1 MRRDTAFSLTT
12 LACACLM
19 MGAPQSGWAQW
30 APATPPGLTTTVA
43 CASSEK
49 TTSAHLYGRWNIDFY
64 AHSLTADGQPVPGQ
78 PLHSQA
84 TLVFEKH
91 PEHADSL
98 IGTLHLTDASTR
110 ATHTA
115 QVSGDLED
123 SELIL
128 DESDDGTRISA
139 VWVGRVT
146 LGGCGKRLHGT
157 RRLAGE
163 EGGLSFILTKT
174 PGWQ

>member
-1 MRRDTAFSLTT
+1 MRRDTLFSLTT

-19 MGAPQSGWAQW
+19 GASSFGWAQPLPTALTGRTTAIACP
-30 APATPPGLTTTVA
+30 AP
-43 CASSEK
+43 ED
-49 TTSAHLYGRWNIDFY
+49 TTSAHLYGRWSVDFY
-64 AHSLTADGQPVPGQ
+64 ARPLTANGQTEPGQ
-78 PLHSQA
+78 PLHGRA

-98 IGTLHLTDASTR
+98 IGTLHLTDAGGTTPIS
-110 ATHTA
+110 
-115 QVSGDLED
+115 QVSGDLEN

-128 DESDDGTRISA
+128 DESDDGARISA
-139 VWVGRVT
+139 VWVGRVSPDS
-146 LGGCGKRLHGT
+146 CGKRLHGT

-163 EGGLSFILTKT
+163 DGGLSYILTKT